1 MDKQIYQDLIK
12 SVETEYGFTE
22 GYELLSCPWNTIGT
36 TETAFIALN
45 PGKPPDVKELRYV
58 SNEQG
63 NSYEI
68 DRFVTKSPIT
78 EQFFKL
84 CKFIDTEPRKILT
97 GMACPFRGGHWNH
110 FSNQQKDIGL
120 SIGRQ
125 FWSEA
130 LDDRIKLIIV
140 LGDDTKTMIVD
151 LKNARLDYEVEA
163 KWQNTKN
170 RRFIT
175 STGTKIIQ
183 LPHLS
188 RFKIFSREECLEPL
202 KEIFEI

>member
-36 TETAFIALN
+36 TETAFISLN

-63 NSYEI
+63 NSYEV
-68 DRFVTKSPIT
+68 DRFITKSPI
-78 EQFFKL
+78 
-84 CKFIDTEPRKILT
+84 
-97 GMACPFRGGHWNH
+97 
-110 FSNQQKDIGL
+110 
-120 SIGRQ
+120 RQ

-130 LDDRIKLIIV
+130 LDDKIKLIIV
-140 LGDDTKTMIVD
+140 LGDVTKTMIVD
-151 LKNARLDYEVEA
+151 LKNARLDYEVAA

-188 RFKIFSREECLEPL
+188 TFKLFSREECLEPL